1 MLDYIMITQG
11 AKENKQL
18 ITAPNRQYKCDH
30 LHSTADSWL
39 NDIWSKI
46 ELIVF
51 IDFPPCPMFPPGG
64 GGGGGGSDGGGGGGG
79 GIVGSVEGGEEAMQ
93 VGRGSS

>member
-1 MLDYIMITQG
+1 MITQG

-39 NDIWSKI
+39 NGIWSKI

-51 IDFPPCPMFPPGG
+51 IDFPPCPMFSPGG
-64 GGGGGGSDGGGGGGG
+64 DGGDGDGGG
-79 GIVGSVEGGEEAMQ
+79 GIVGSVEGG
-93 VGRGSS
+93 GG